1 MRPWDQYA
9 SDVVEG
15 RIVAGK
21 HVISACKRY
30 QRDRQDERFD
40 FRESEV
46 DKCVNF
52 ISLLTHFSGKH
63 NNAKFT
69 LMPWQSF
76 IVANLSGFYWR
87 GTNRRRF
94 TFAYISMARKQ
105 GKTALMAALMLYFLL
120 GSGEANAT
128 VLLAANSLQQVSRVD
143 FPMVDGFLR
152 KMDPK
157 GKLTKRYR
165 NQVKGLGK
173 MTGNNLYCV
182 SSDTS
187 RLDGFDVSAALID
200 EYHEAVDDS
209 MKKVLRSGQ
218 GNRENPFLGICT
230 TRGFDDSETSPCK
243 QEDDFAIRILDNEIT
258 NDEEFAIIYALD
270 EEDQMEDEGC
280 WVKAMPN
287 LGITVSEDFIRGEVL
302 KAKDFPSELANVEV
316 KYLNRWHHDT
326 VGVWIGGLSVEAVT
340 QHLDWE
346 FFRGKEVS
354 ISLDLSSNSDLC
366 SISVIA
372 NFEGTYYCK
381 WINYVPS
388 DALLTSNENW
398 FRYKQFAKKENLR
411 ILQDSNVIDYDV
423 IMEDILKLEKLTTY
437 ISTIYYDKWNSTYL
451 ITKLTDMGF
460 NCRPI
465 SQSLGSLNIGC
476 KETERRILENK
487 GKIVLDDDSCAKWCF
502 SNCRIRDD
510 IHGNISLAKDSAGQK
525 IDCVMALVTNVTGVV
540 MESEGNFVGI

>member
-1 MRPWDQYA
+1 MREWDQYA
-9 SDVVEG
+9 KDVIEG
-15 RIVAGK
+15 RVVACK

-30 QRDRQDERFD
+30 QRDRMDERFD
-40 FRESEV
+40 FREDEV
-46 DKCVNF
+46 DKCIRF
-52 ISLLTHFSGKH
+52 ISMLTHFSGKH
-63 NNAKFT
+63 NNRRFQ
-69 LMPWQSF
+69 LMPWQTF
-76 IVANLSGFYWR
+76 IVANLTGFYWR
-87 GTNRRRF
+87 GTDRRRF
-94 TFAYISMARKQ
+94 TFTYISMARKQ

-120 GSGEANAT
+120 GNGEANAT

-152 KMDPK
+152 KLDPK

-165 NQVKGLGK
+165 NQVKGLGR
-173 MTGNNLYCV
+173 MSGNNLYCV

-243 QEDDFAIRILDNEIT
+243 QEDDFAIRVLEGEIT

-270 EEDQMEDEGC
+270 DADDMEDESVWC
-280 WVKAMPN
+280 KAMPN
-287 LGITVSEDFIRGEVL
+287 LGVTVTSDFIRGEVS

-326 VGVWIGGLSVEAVT
+326 VGVWIDGLSVEAVMKP
-340 QHLDWE
+340 LDWS
-346 FFRGKEVS
+346 FFKGKEVT

-366 SISVIA
+366 SISVVSNID
-372 NFEGTYYCK
+372 GVYYAK

-411 ILQDSNVIDYDV
+411 IIDDSNVIDYDL
-423 IMEDILKLEKLTTY
+423 ITEDILKLEKLSGW
-437 ISTIYYDKWNSTYL
+437 ISKIFYDKWNSTYL
-451 ITKLTDMGF
+451 ITKLTGMGF
-460 NCRPI
+460 DCKPV

-476 KETERRILENK
+476 KELERRVLENK
-487 GKIVLDDDSCAKWCF
+487 GKVVLDEDSCAKWCF
-502 SNCRIRDD
+502 SNARIRDD

-525 IDCVMALVTNVTGVV
+525 IDCVMSLVTNITGIVF
-540 MESEGNFVGI
+540 ESENNFVGI